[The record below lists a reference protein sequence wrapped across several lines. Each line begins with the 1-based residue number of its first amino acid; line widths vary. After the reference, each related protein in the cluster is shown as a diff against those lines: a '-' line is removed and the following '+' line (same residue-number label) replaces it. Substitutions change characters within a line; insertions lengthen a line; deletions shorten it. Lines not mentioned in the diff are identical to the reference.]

1 MSYNKNMEKQFTA
14 QYTQDAENELR
25 SLDKQNQK
33 RVLRT
38 VAIFEELGKDGVNS
52 RPFNKEG

>member
-33 RVLRT
+33 ESCAPLQS
-38 VAIFEELGKDGVNS
+38 LKN
-52 RPFNKEG
+52 